1 MQTRPPI
8 VTFMGHIDHGKTTLL
23 DKIRQENTWNK
34 EIGGITQHVSAYQI
48 AIGKTGKKITFI
60 DTPGHAAFKK
70 MRQRGGLVTDIVV
83 LVIAATDGIMAQ
95 TKECISLIKELDL
108 PLIVALNKTD
118 LSSASPDLV
127 KGQLAECE
135 LLPEEYGGQI
145 ACIPVSGK
153 TGQGIDKLLDMIL
166 LTADVL
172 ELKSEPEAPLEAYII
187 ESIVDKNKGSVAT
200 AIVKKGT
207 LSLGDTFYIGQTE
220 NKAKALYDYS
230 GKTVKSVNPS
240 DPVQILGFQNL
251 PPIGELITDVPIDT
265 SKPDTTTTNQALVEE
280 DTPKIPAI
288 VKADTVGTLEALL
301 SSLSDDVLILS
312 SGVGPITDND
322 IFLASSS
329 NAQIFAFNLKISPS
343 VSNLA
348 KAEGV
353 TIVSSSIIYEILEN
367 IEKQVLKM
375 LEPTID
381 EQVVGLGQIIAE
393 FKIDKVRIAGVK
405 CTSGRLKKDD
415 QVHLKRGDEIIKD
428 TKIDNIRQGKIDVDQ
443 IKVGNDCGITFKP
456 YVDFKEGDV
465 IISYIK
471 EK

>member
-1 MQTRPPI
+1 MQIRPPI

-48 AIGKTGKKITFI
+48 IIGKTGKKITFI

-83 LVIAATDGIMAQ
+83 LVIAATDGVMAQ

-127 KGQLAECE
+127 KGQLAECD
-135 LLPEEYGGQI
+135 LIPEEYGGQI

-153 TGQGIDKLLDMIL
+153 TGQGIDKLLDMIF
-166 LTADVL
+166 LTADIL
-172 ELKSEPEAPLEAYII
+172 ELRSEPQAPLKAYII
-187 ESIVDKNKGSVAT
+187 ESIIDKNRGPVAT
-200 AIVKKGT
+200 AIIKKGS
-207 LSLGDTFYIGQTE
+207 LSVGDTIYIGSIE

-230 GKTVKSVNPS
+230 GKAIKSAYPS

-251 PPIGELITDVPIDT
+251 PPIGELITDIPFD
-265 SKPDTTTTNQALVEE
+265 SPKPNTITNQALTEE
-280 DTPKIPAI
+280 DSPKIPAI

-301 SSLSDDVLILS
+301 TSLSDDVLILS

-393 FKIDKVRIAGVK
+393 FKIDKTRIAGVK

-415 QVHLKRGDEIIKD
+415 QIHLKRGDEIIKD

-443 IKVGNDCGITFKP
+443 IKVGNDCGMTFKP
-456 YVDFKEGDV
+456 YVDFRQGDV
-465 IISYIK
+465 IMSYIK